1 MATCQEQCL
10 FAFIIITICVHTAP
24 CVLSH
29 DNQKID
35 WILNNPSDA
44 TVYYLGIKTSS
55 DECETSCL
63 NLNYLCDKSH
73 SDIVQSDGSFSFNT
87 ANCSITIYAADVH
100 DSYIPITP
108 PLVQSVYSIAVDVRV
123 HGSGEAGLM
132 WKSNMMYGDAYL
144 GYSFGITDSKTITQ
158 FDNGL
163 DYTVLDT
170 KTPNIVSNV
179 VYSIEV
185 QVNDNNYATYFE
197 NQQCH
202 SGSHRSEFTDNDAG
216 IYSWHADATFSSFKI
231 TFANDDGPFC
241 AGYVY
246 DTIGNHC
253 HGYYGT
259 DYTTIEASLSSDDRY
274 DSATLYKDTCPP
286 TESHTKYTTQSP
298 SKNPSLTESPT
309 KQPSDA
315 PSLVPSQLASIA
327 PSSDPV
333 IPPSQ
338 SPSLL
343 PTNHPVIAPS
353 HSPSQNPTLYPTNRP
368 NVTVNTTHSITTPD
382 RVPPLKTTN
391 KDPTSNNVL
400 YIVLSVIG
408 LLGLVVCILGLAIVL
423 VRSTDDKKDHGSGRT
438 CTMNATKQEPEVAE
452 DEYGNGNM
460 KIQMSKQEPDLP
472 ESDAS
477 QSSEGMYDN
486 EGGTG
491 IAQTEPDK
499 LEYDTKRPRFVKVTS
514 LSQVSVNQDDDG
526 VPTRRQCEDCGQ
538 KTEALFELD
547 GHLYCKVCRESY
559 DEDAEGLYEYHP
571 PDTAYVTTSNPRS
584 AMPQDGEQ

>member
-286 TESHTKYTTQSP
+286 TESPTKYTTQSP

-368 NVTVNTTHSITTPD
+368 NVTINTIATSDTHSITTP
-382 RVPPLKTTN
+382 VSHASYTLNTETTN

-408 LLGLVVCILGLAIVL
+408 LLGLVACILVLAIVL
-423 VRSTDDKKDHGSGRT
+423 VPSTDDKKDHGSAQTQIQITQITKQEPGVASQLAQ
-438 CTMNATKQEPEVAE
+438 MQMSKQEPEVAE
-452 DEYGNGNM
+452 
-460 KIQMSKQEPDLP
+460 
-472 ESDAS
+472 SD
-477 QSSEGMYDN
+477 SSHSSDGMCDN
-486 EGGTG
+486 AGGTG
-491 IAQTEPDK
+491 IGQTEPDK
-499 LEYDTKRPRFVKVTS
+499 
-514 LSQVSVNQDDDG
+514 QVSVNQDDDG
-526 VPTRRQCEDCGQ
+526 VPTRRRQCEDCGQ